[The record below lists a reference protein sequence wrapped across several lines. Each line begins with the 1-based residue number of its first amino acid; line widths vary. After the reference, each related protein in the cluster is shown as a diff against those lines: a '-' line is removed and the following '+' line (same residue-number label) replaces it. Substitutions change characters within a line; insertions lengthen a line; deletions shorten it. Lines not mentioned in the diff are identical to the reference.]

1 MGNRGNLKLVAL
13 CALFLFAAGGAPGSD
28 NVAVAD
34 PGSQVETD
42 ISGKCLAKH
51 YPAFKGGQAVWGF
64 MPGSVEQE
72 AICRIEF
79 DPADSQQAK
88 EEIGGDEKSAVTL
101 ELRKLWIM
109 DRMQRLKGDGVAG
122 SVSVFSRNLVKNPPG
137 KYLGIKPGAKPEQ
150 AGQMDTSGVRERVPD
165 LLRTLDAGKAP
176 KIYYFHRI
184 DERLPGL
191 CMEQKE
197 DGSCGRIVSKK
208 KSEEQVKKTLNGEE
222 EGGFKG
228 FMKKVKNSFTGPP
241 PKEVSEWKLL
251 DFYGVKISEVAYSF
265 DYDFAYIGFFA
276 RIAEREPFAGKE
288 SPQYTRDVYRDLIRQ
303 FGEPALKLKGA
314 ADKPGATASHG
325 IWITGDGFRIDAL
338 CINPADNSGLCRDG
352 RIAVRRL
359 PPPYHSP
366 PAEGAGFFD

>member
-1 MGNRGNLKLVAL
+1 MDNRSGLTLVVL
-13 CALFLFAAGGAPGSD
+13 CSLFLFAAGGAQGGA
-28 NVAVAD
+28 NVAAA
-34 PGSQVETD
+34 PGSQEEADTA
-42 ISGKCLAKH
+42 GRCLAMH
-51 YPAFKGGQAVWGF
+51 YPAFKGGRAAWGF
-64 MPGSVEQE
+64 MPGSVEKE

-79 DPADSQQAK
+79 DPAESLQAK
-88 EEIGGDEKSAVTL
+88 EEIGGDEKSPVTM

-109 DRMQRLKGDGVAG
+109 DRIHRLKGDGVAG
-122 SVSVFSRNLVKNPPG
+122 VVSVFRLNLVKNPPG

-150 AGQMDTSGVRERVPD
+150 AGQMDTSGVRERIAD

-197 DGSCGRIVSKK
+197 DGSCGEIMPGK
-208 KSEEQVKKTLNGEE
+208 KSEVQGKKKQNDGE
-222 EGGFKG
+222 EGGFRG
-228 FMKKVKNSFTGPP
+228 FMKKVKSSFTAPP
-241 PKEVSEWKLL
+241 PKEVSEWKTL

-288 SPQYTRDVYRDLIRQ
+288 SPQYIRDVYRDLIRQ
-303 FGEPALKLKGA
+303 FGEPALKLKGP

-325 IWITGDGFRIDAL
+325 IWITGDGFRIDAI

-359 PPPYHSP
+359 PPTHHSP
-366 PAEGAGFFD
+366 PAEGVGFFD